1 METQIRHSTR
11 RDAILAALRRHHDH
25 PTADMLFSEIRE
37 EYPNISLGTVYR
49 NLNFFCDH
57 GEAVR
62 IPVTDGQVRF
72 DGNVVPHFHFRC
84 QSCGA
89 LLDIE
94 LEEGSKLEKI
104 LQDPKT
110 DFKGKVSSYDLV
122 FSGLCEDCCR
132 KLQAKKALQDGTNSI
147 DEEEIQKAI

>member
-11 RDAILAALRRHHDH
+11 RDAILAALRCHHDH

-104 LQDPKT
+104 LNDPKT

-132 KLQAKKALQDGTNSI
+132 KMKAKKEATIQNPAS
-147 DEEEIQKAI
+147 EEETIKKAM